1 MVENLVQRA
10 RRLAAEKADSANTSE
25 RIEGKP
31 EATENASSEVTHA
44 EVDGVSEEMNQTEA
58 AASALATEAMQSG
71 SKDIAA
77 EATQL
82 AEEIKKTEAELADA
96 QNAENPGAKESSQ
109 TAEGKKRQERLGMME
124 LRLEGLNGEIGL
136 AKSALEQSS
145 NNVAKFEAAK
155 KYHHKYVTK
164 IMPLPLEQPVMVDYV
179 EDTQMK
185 QELESLRANTSI
197 FGRAE
202 RKKKIS
208 RLEARQAQQA
218 QEQEGLQRDADA
230 ARVTRQSF
238 YGPEAQALTELGWKP
253 GDIDDL
259 ESDEPPSWLERS
271 LTEARQE
278 RTTASAKLTEL
289 ESAKVEL
296 VAEINQSNQ

>member
-1 MVENLVQRA
+1 
-10 RRLAAEKADSANTSE
+10 
-25 RIEGKP
+25 
-31 EATENASSEVTHA
+31 
-44 EVDGVSEEMNQTEA
+44 
-58 AASALATEAMQSG
+58 
-71 SKDIAA
+71 
-77 EATQL
+77 
-82 AEEIKKTEAELADA
+82 
-96 QNAENPGAKESSQ
+96 
-109 TAEGKKRQERLGMME
+109 
-124 LRLEGLNGEIGL
+124 
-136 AKSALEQSS
+136 
-145 NNVAKFEAAK
+145 
-155 KYHHKYVTK
+155 
-164 IMPLPLEQPVMVDYV
+164 
-179 EDTQMK
+179 MK

-278 RTTASAKLTEL
+278 RTTASAKLTE
-289 ESAKVEL
+289 
-296 VAEINQSNQ
+296 